1 MKYYL
6 TALEEKE
13 APPTRLR
20 TYHKI
25 SLEEFEKKVYSS
37 DKELIN
43 DFYSGDA
50 FIITGVV
57 DPVSINEMKKNVIE
71 WGKNREPEY
80 QPMKENARDFHQ
92 YIKDD
97 GASLEY
103 NINPVRHSYFFFRWN
118 QDPVGAFKHG
128 NHIWGL
134 IKLLGG
140 FEYDEFI
147 FNTPKDGIVDRAQ
160 IAHYPPGLGK
170 IPLHTDPYHNQ
181 KAILG
186 VYLSKYGEDFEDGG
200 IYFLDNKDKKV
211 LLEPEIEIGDA
222 VIAYPTVLHG
232 VSTIDKHKKLN
243 WFENPKGR
251 WFLGLYTND
260 SNENKNR
267 ITSHRAQ
274 V

>member
-1 MKYYL
+1 MKHFL
-6 TALEEKE
+6 SLLEEKKT
-13 APPTRLR
+13 PPTRFR
-20 TYHKI
+20 EYHKI
-25 SLEEFEKKVYSS
+25 SLQEFENNIISS
-37 DKELIN
+37 DKELISN
-43 DFYSGDA
+43 LYSGDV

-57 DPVSINEMKKNVIE
+57 DPVYLKEMKKNVIK

-80 QPMKENARDFHQ
+80 QPMKEGARDFHQ
-92 YIKDD
+92 YIKEDD
-97 GASLEY
+97 ASRKY

-118 QDPVGAFKHG
+118 SDPVGAFKHG
-128 NHIWGL
+128 SHIWGL

-147 FNTPKDGIVDRAQ
+147 FNTPKNGIVDRAQ
-160 IAHYPPGLGK
+160 IAHYPSGAGK

-186 VYLSKYGEDFEDGG
+186 VYMSKYGEDFEDGG
-200 IYFLDNKDKKV
+200 IYFLDKNEKMV
-211 LLEPEIEIGDA
+211 LLEPHIEIGDA
-222 VIAYPTVLHG
+222 VIAYPTVAHG
-232 VSTIDKHKKLN
+232 VNTIDEHKKPN
-243 WFENPKGR
+243 WQTDSRGR

-267 ITSHRAQ
+267 ITSHR

>member
-6 TALEEKE
+6 SVLEEKE

-43 DFYSGDA
+43 NFYSGDA

-57 DPVSINEMKKNVIE
+57 DPVYLTEMKKNVIE
-71 WGKNREPEY
+71 WGNNIEPEY
-80 QPMKENARDFHQ
+80 QPMKEGARDYHQ
-92 YIKDD
+92 YIKED

-118 QDPVGAFKHG
+118 EDPVGAFKYG
-128 NHIWGL
+128 NHIWSL

-147 FNTPKDGIVDRAQ
+147 INTPKDGVVDRAQ
-160 IAHYPPGLGK
+160 IAHYPSGAGK
-170 IPLHTDPYHNQ
+170 IPIHTDPYHNQ
-181 KAILG
+181 KAVLG
-186 VYLSKYGEDFEDGG
+186 IYLS
-200 IYFLDNKDKKV
+200 
-211 LLEPEIEIGDA
+211 
-222 VIAYPTVLHG
+222 
-232 VSTIDKHKKLN
+232 
-243 WFENPKGR
+243 R
-251 WFLGLYTND
+251 
-260 SNENKNR
+260 
-267 ITSHRAQ
+267 
-274 V
+274 

>member
-1 MKYYL
+1 MKHFL
-6 TALEEKE
+6 SALEEKK

-20 TYHKI
+20 AYHKI
-25 SLEEFEKKVYSS
+25 SLEEFESKVYSS
-37 DKELIN
+37 DKELIY

-57 DPVSINEMKKNVIE
+57 DPVYLNEMKQNVIK
-71 WGKNREPEY
+71 WGNDREPEY
-80 QPMKENARDFHQ
+80 QPMIEGARDFHQ

-97 GASLEY
+97 GASLKY

-118 QDPVGAFKHG
+118 EDPVGAFKYG

-140 FEYDEFI
+140 FKYNEFI

-160 IAHYPPGLGK
+160 IAHYPSGAGK
-170 IPLHTDPYHNQ
+170 IPRHTDPYHNQ

-186 VYLSKYGEDFEDGG
+186 IYLSKYGEDFEDGG
-200 IYFLDNKDKKV
+200 IYFLDKKDKIV
-211 LLEPEIEIGDA
+211 LLEPEIDKGDA

-232 VSTIDKHKKLN
+232 VSTIDEHKKPN
-243 WFENPKGR
+243 WHDDPRGR

-267 ITSHRAQ
+267 ITSHRA
-274 V
+274 